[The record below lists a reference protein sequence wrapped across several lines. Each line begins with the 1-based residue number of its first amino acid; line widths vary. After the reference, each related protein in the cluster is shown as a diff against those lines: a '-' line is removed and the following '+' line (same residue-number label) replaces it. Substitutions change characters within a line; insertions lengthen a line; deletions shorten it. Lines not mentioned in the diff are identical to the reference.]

1 MSNFSYFKDR
11 TEYKSFIFNCIEA
24 EETVKKYLDSSIKSS
39 RKALEL
45 AVKWVYKNDK
55 RLDLYKN
62 LQKNAFPNL
71 YTMTTD
77 NNFKNLIGSNLSDKV
92 DYIRKIGNSSA
103 HTSNTIDLERKAIHC
118 LENLFDFIQ
127 WIEKNY
133 NSYNYKNK
141 SFDVDKIPSNSEWKK
156 YAIGAIGG
164 ALGILALIF
173 IGDNNKKY

>member
-24 EETVKKYLDSSIKSS
+24 EETVKKYPDSSIKSS

-92 DYIRKIGNSSA
+92 DYIRKIGNS
-103 HTSNTIDLERKAIHC
+103 
-118 LENLFDFIQ
+118 
-127 WIEKNY
+127 
-133 NSYNYKNK
+133 
-141 SFDVDKIPSNSEWKK
+141 
-156 YAIGAIGG
+156 
-164 ALGILALIF
+164 
-173 IGDNNKKY
+173 